1 MRTVLIFSVACAVA
15 GCSIGPDYETPTMN
29 LPDRYSLVA
38 PVTKASPS
46 ELYWWKAFNDP
57 VLNQLVAK
65 GLSENLT
72 VAEARER
79 IREAEAVFRRDSVTP
94 LGDLTLQA
102 RDNSDSADIGS
113 AELDANF
120 GVPAR
125 KQWASRAAQQRLQ
138 AAELGEAE
146 AKRLLLSDL
155 SESYINLRFLQSSL
169 ALRQQDL
176 NSRQRTLRDI
186 RTQLDAGAATRL
198 DVLRAQALVAE
209 TRAEV
214 PQIRSDIVAQRNR
227 ISTLLGV
234 PVGHLGIDLGGNV
247 AQPVPVGVGS
257 LGVPAD
263 LLRARPDIRVA
274 ERQYAAAVSDMG
286 VAEAARYPSLSLS
299 GLLTAPLNGNGA
311 NAESLIAGVT
321 VPVFSQPSL
330 AAAEDAAA
338 ARAQQALI
346 RWRLSVLGAVEEVEN
361 ALAALAAANEASAA
375 SRELVSYNERAL
387 NLSRRLVGEGG
398 NATVLDIIDRE
409 RSLSTARQ
417 GLARNLRDLAAAY
430 VALRVALGVGH
441 DTPTAEH
448 AERVEPEPQPMQD
461 EG

>member
-1 MRTVLIFSVACAVA
+1 MRTVFILSVATVVA

-38 PVTKASPS
+38 PVTKASAS
-46 ELYWWKAFNDP
+46 DIYWWRAFRDP
-57 VLNQLVAK
+57 VLDRLIAA
-65 GLSENLT
+65 GLEGNLT

-79 IREAEAVFRRDSVTP
+79 IREAEAVFRRDSVSP
-94 LGDLTLQA
+94 LGDLTLEA
-102 RDNSDSADIGS
+102 RNNSASQDIGS
-113 AELDANF
+113 AEVTANF

-125 KQWASRAAQQRLQ
+125 KQWASRAAHQRLQ

-155 SESYINLRFLQSSL
+155 SESYINLRFLQRNL
-169 ALRQQDL
+169 ALRQQDIT
-176 NSRQRTLRDI
+176 SRQQTLRDI

-234 PVGHLGIDLGGNV
+234 PVGHLGIDLRDTGT
-247 AQPVPVGVGS
+247 QPVPLGVGD

-263 LLRARPDIRVA
+263 LLRARPDIRAA

-299 GLLTAPLNGNGA
+299 GLLTAPLNGNG
-311 NAESLIAGVT
+311 NDAESLVAGVT
-321 VPVFSQPSL
+321 VPLFSQPSL

-338 ARAQQALI
+338 ARAQQAYI
-346 RWRLSVLGAVEEVEN
+346 RWRQSVLGAVEQVEN
-361 ALAALAAANEASAA
+361 ALAALAAAREAAAA

-417 GLARNLRDLAAAY
+417 GLASDLRDLSAAY
-430 VALRVALGVGH
+430 VALRAALGIGH
-441 DTPTAEH
+441 GAPEVARAD
-448 AERVEPEPQPMQD
+448 PEPQPPQD